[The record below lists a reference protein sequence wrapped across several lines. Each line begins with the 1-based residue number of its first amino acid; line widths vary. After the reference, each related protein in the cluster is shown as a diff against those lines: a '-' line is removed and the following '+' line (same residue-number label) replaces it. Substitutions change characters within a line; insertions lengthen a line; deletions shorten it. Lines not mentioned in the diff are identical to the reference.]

1 MQKDISMQ
9 IFMVLFLCLHLLK
22 KPLAEGRILNGKLNK
37 RSKASG
43 ISAEKQPDAKLHPAA
58 LRDDPICISSPHEYG
73 AIDSHEQELSAG
85 FKAVYSANTDQEV
98 KCTDE
103 ADCLDQ
109 EVLSMKPDI
118 SDHFR
123 KGVCGA

>member
-1 MQKDISMQ
+1 M
-9 IFMVLFLCLHLLK
+9 
-22 KPLAEGRILNGKLNK
+22 
-37 RSKASG
+37 SG

-58 LRDDPICISSPHEYG
+58 LRDDAISVPGPHEYG
-73 AIDSHEQELSAG
+73 TIDSHEQELFPG
-85 FKAVYSANTDQEV
+85 IKAVYSANADQEV